1 MNWVLI
7 LYLHGTPDIW
17 GYYGSL
23 EKCQRT
29 ISQMSEY
36 YIKKGKKFE
45 AECVSTLPVQL
56 EDKNEK
62 KYINNR

>member
-23 EKCQRT
+23 EKCQKT
-29 ISQMSEY
+29 ITEMSQY

-45 AECVSTLPVQL
+45 AECVSALPVQL
-56 EDKNEK
+56 EPK
-62 KYINNR
+62 R

>member
-1 MNWVLI
+1 MVNWVLVI
-7 LYLHGTPDIW
+7 YLYTTPDIW

-23 EKCQRT
+23 EKCQKT
-29 ISQMSEY
+29 ITEMSQY

-56 EDKNEK
+56 EPK
-62 KYINNR
+62 K